1 MKEFKFKIDGTE
13 YAAQV
18 EEQDENKVQ
27 VTVNGKAYSVDVEG
41 MAAPKA
47 PVARPT
53 VGQVASAAP
62 AAGSASAKLSAPLPG
77 NITKILVKEGD
88 KVKKGDT
95 IIIMEAMKMENN
107 ITAEADC
114 TIQAIK
120 CQVGQTVNQGDVLAE
135 LSGIANA
142 APAPKAAP
150 VAAPA
155 PKAAPAAA
163 PKAAAPAGGKAV
175 TAPLPGTVTAVK
187 VTVGQTVKKGD
198 IVAVMEAMKM
208 QNDIVSEWDGT
219 VSAINA
225 QQGASV
231 NVGDALVTIA

>member
-18 EEQDENKVQ
+18 EELGEDKVQ

-47 PVARPT
+47 SVARPT
-53 VGQVASAAP
+53 VGRVASAAAP
-62 AAGSASAKLSAPLPG
+62 AGSASAKLSAPLPG

-107 ITAEADC
+107 IAAEADC
-114 TIQAIK
+114 TIQSIK
-120 CQVGQTVNQGDVLAE
+120 CQVGQSVNQGDVLAE
-135 LSGIANA
+135 LSGIAAA
-142 APAPKAAP
+142 APAPKTAP

-155 PKAAPAAA
+155 PAAA
-163 PKAAAPAGGKAV
+163 TKAAAPAGGKAV
-175 TAPLPGTVTAVK
+175 TAPLPGTVTEIK
-187 VTVGQTVKKGD
+187 VAVGQAVKKGE
-198 IVAVMEAMKM
+198 IVAVVEAMKM
-208 QNDIVSEWDGT
+208 QNDIASEWDGT
-219 VSAINA
+219 VSAVNA
-225 QQGASV
+225 SKGASV
-231 NVGDALVTIA
+231 NVGDALVTIG